1 MFSRRLD
8 SVLAALLLALL
19 LPFQAFST
27 LLSKFSSCVC
37 PFLARGPFR
46 YARSRNPRPI
56 ELQAGEEFAFERAIE
71 AYERV
76 IDAVYAQVRS

>member
-27 LLSKFSSCVC
+27 ILSEFRSYVFR
-37 PFLARGPFR
+37 FLARRPFR
-46 YARSRNPRPI
+46 YARSRNPRPV
-56 ELQAGEEFAFERAIE
+56 ELQDGEEFAFEHAIE

-76 IDAVYAQVRS
+76 IDAAYAQERA